1 MNVTVN
7 ISPIEIEVPEGVAY
21 GLYESSNVRFEVS
34 IDDRVEGEYYI
45 SKVVVFNGEEPELK
59 ITFVPVED

>member
-7 ISPIEIEVPEGVAY
+7 IPPIEIEVPKEVVY
-21 GLYESSNVRFEVS
+21 GLYESRFVRFEVS
-34 IDDRVEGEYYI
+34 IDDCVKGEYYI
-45 SKVVVFNGEEPELK
+45 SKVVVFDVEEPELK